1 MNTARPKGGDDA
13 RLVSGLSLLIALSY
27 GLSYGDA
34 FSNQPTYLP
43 SGLRLAD
50 PSFLAHDWWLNE
62 TVHYHVAF
70 SRLVQLF
77 TISGVPALLLA
88 AVNTLLLA
96 TSLVVV
102 YFFIARLVSGRS
114 AFIAWSFVTGIFVL
128 ALETRTLSGTYL
140 FSTGLQPSII
150 ASCCFLAAM
159 LWFLDDRHRRSG
171 LILAVGGVFHVNFAI
186 IGVAC
191 FGLAQLAAGRPG
203 LTHRLLWQ
211 TGPALLVVA
220 ANLPVVMA
228 LQAGATAEENRA
240 ALDIFVHVAVPDHY
254 HPMSYLRDFLP
265 FTAWQALGLL
275 NLRAVPAGP
284 ERKRLLALHLSMLAV
299 IAAATLLTT
308 VVFVEPV
315 ARAFF
320 FRLNPFA
327 QLIATMLV
335 AVAVARRISRDD
347 EASSLAAPSEAC
359 RWRCPIVHAMARF
372 GAVATIAWS
381 AWLSWRPPS
390 ELGWILSGTAAF
402 RWGVV
407 VLPLLLVAS
416 LRLAGGRP
424 GEWLKRTIRTVT
436 GRMLLAGAL
445 IVIAIPN
452 VLTYPDRFNLW
463 SKAPRNS
470 NAAPLYKW
478 AANTPPAT
486 LFVTPPDMMDFRLLT
501 QRAIIVDIKALPL
514 EARSLLA
521 WYRRME
527 DVSGRPGFRQ
537 LRQAI
542 TGYDQMD
549 AARLDNLVRTY
560 QPDYVVLRDTENA
573 RKLGGEIAYSDPW
586 FVVLRLPRV
595 MPGG

>member
-13 RLVSGLSLLIALSY
+13 RLVSGLSLFIALSF
-27 GLSYGDA
+27 GMSYGDA
-34 FSNQPTYLP
+34 DSNQPTYLP
-43 SGLRLAD
+43 SGLLLSD
-50 PSFLAHDWWLNE
+50 PSFLARDWWLNE

-70 SRLVQLF
+70 SRLVQLL

-88 AVNTLLLA
+88 AVNALLIA

-102 YFFIARLVSGRS
+102 YFLIACLVSGRS

-128 ALETRTLSGTYL
+128 ARETRTLSDTYL
-140 FSTGLQPSII
+140 FSAGLQPSTI

-159 LWFLDDRHRRSG
+159 LWFLGDRHRRSG
-171 LILAVGGVFHVNFAI
+171 LILAVGGLFHVNFAI

-240 ALDIFVHVAVPDHY
+240 ALDIFVHVAVPVHY
-254 HPMSYLRDFLP
+254 DPMSYWPSFFP
-265 FTAWQALGLL
+265 FVAWQALGLL
-275 NLRAVPAGP
+275 DLRAVPAGP
-284 ERKRLLALHLSMLAV
+284 ERKRLLALHVSMLAV

-308 VVFVEPV
+308 VVFGVPV
-315 ARAFF
+315 ARAFL

-327 QLIATMLV
+327 ELIATMLI
-335 AVAVARRISRDD
+335 AVAAARRISRDH
-347 EASSLAAPSEAC
+347 EASSLAVPNDAC
-359 RWRCPIVHAMARF
+359 RWRCPVIHAMVRF
-372 GAVATIAWS
+372 GAVATIAWHV
-381 AWLSWRPPS
+381 WLSWRPPS

-407 VLPLLLVAS
+407 VLPLILVTS
-416 LRLAGGRP
+416 LSLAGGRP

-452 VLTYPDRFNLW
+452 VPSYPDRFNLW
-463 SKAPRNS
+463 SKAPRYGNR
-470 NAAPLYKW
+470 AALYKW
-478 AANTPPAT
+478 AANTPPA
-486 LFVTPPDMMDFRLLT
+486 RCSSHHLT
-501 QRAIIVDIKALPL
+501 
-514 EARSLLA
+514 
-521 WYRRME
+521 
-527 DVSGRPGFRQ
+527 
-537 LRQAI
+537 
-542 TGYDQMD
+542 
-549 AARLDNLVRTY
+549 
-560 QPDYVVLRDTENA
+560 
-573 RKLGGEIAYSDPW
+573 
-586 FVVLRLPRV
+586 
-595 MPGG
+595 